1 MNTMKDIIEAKEN
14 LEESISRG
22 AAEKLADNMINNPRT
37 MKMLDRYGVEA
48 SEDIT
53 RLKDA
58 LVVFLEKFF
67 RRS

>member
-22 AAEKLADNMINNPRT
+22 AVDKLADNMINNPRT
-37 MKMLDRYGVEA
+37 MKMLERYGIEA

-58 LVVFLEKFF
+58 LIVFIERFF